1 MYVKPINFVVQNMFL
16 PNIFCFHA
24 NITSCLNYYHY
35 LNSSMFIND
44 LLLEFVTNLFSDYIN
59 EKCVDSLQKKTDNSK
74 LKAINSV
81 FAINLNANVL

>member
-1 MYVKPINFVVQNMFL
+1 
-16 PNIFCFHA
+16 
-24 NITSCLNYYHY
+24 
-35 LNSSMFIND
+35 MFIND

-81 FAINLNANVL
+81 FAINLNANLL